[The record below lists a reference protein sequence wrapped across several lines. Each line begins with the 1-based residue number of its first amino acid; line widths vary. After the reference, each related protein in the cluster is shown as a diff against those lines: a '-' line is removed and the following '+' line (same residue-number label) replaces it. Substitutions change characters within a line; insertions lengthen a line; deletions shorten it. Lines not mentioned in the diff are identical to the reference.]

1 MANIRTR
8 LAAALI
14 DFPAQKAVVVGF
26 LTNRSSL
33 NPNPAIAKMTPIYTE
48 MQIGCVVTLFLMLL
62 TQSDQSSIWGEKGFD
77 ALVYL
82 TCASQL
88 FLVFCG
94 LRILRDKTLR
104 EAFTAM
110 KLTDF
115 SHKPLLFSLAV
126 FLATSF
132 KLGWLGVDWELFK
145 LDVVSVPGPQPMF
158 AYLIPVFTLLA
169 ALNVA
174 LNLLWQRW
182 KTIES
187 APGLNWM
194 QTPLKRSMLQ
204 MFALLL
210 VFLAIQT
217 VVFSHQFGSYNQ

>member
-1 MANIRTR
+1 
-8 LAAALI
+8 
-14 DFPAQKAVVVGF
+14 
-26 LTNRSSL
+26 
-33 NPNPAIAKMTPIYTE
+33 MTPIYNE

-62 TQSDQSSIWGEKGFD
+62 TQSDQSSIWGEKVFNG
-77 ALVYL
+77 LVYL

-88 FLVFCG
+88 FLAFCG

-104 EAFTAM
+104 DAFTSL

-126 FLATSF
+126 FFATSF
-132 KLGWLGVDWELFK
+132 KLGWLGVDWELFN

-158 AYLIPVFTLLA
+158 AYVIPVFTLLA

-174 LNLLWQRW
+174 LNLAWQRW
-182 KTIES
+182 KALES
-187 APGLNWM
+187 APGLSWM

-210 VFLAIQT
+210 VFLTIQT
-217 VVFSHQFGSYNQ
+217 VVFSHQFGLYSKQ